1 LSSVSAPVFFWILY
15 AARGLAIAV
24 PGVTVG
30 GGVSARS
37 AGRDREPAEEPQ
49 ADLAAYSFLATSGPV
64 MRRSSGMVE
73 AIMPRLT
80 AMPAPVTT

>member
-1 LSSVSAPVFFWILY
+1 MPLFVERMP
-15 AARGLAIAV
+15 AIGFSLCPC
-24 PGVTVG
+24 PGF
-30 GGVSARS
+30 
-37 AGRDREPAEEPQ
+37 AGREPAEEPQ

-80 AMPAPVTT
+80 AMPVPVTT